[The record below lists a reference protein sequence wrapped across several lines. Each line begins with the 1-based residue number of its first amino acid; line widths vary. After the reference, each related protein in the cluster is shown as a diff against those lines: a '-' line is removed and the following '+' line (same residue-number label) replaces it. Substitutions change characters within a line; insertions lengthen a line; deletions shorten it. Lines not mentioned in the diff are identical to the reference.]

1 MKMAGRTVGVRG
13 TRGFTLVEL
22 TVVLAVIVTLAL
34 ILTPSVTN
42 FISES
47 RLARAHTDSQTIAS
61 AVVQFYRD
69 TGFFPQWAVAQA
81 GGPGPAQQ
89 RLQLLITPGTAPMEA
104 SPSPWTTGTSGLL
117 ADQLTAN
124 GPGYAMRTV
133 TSAFGWNGPYVST
146 EFRPDPWGNRYIVN
160 IGLIDSSVGVI
171 NELGQ
176 PKAAVWVLSA
186 GPNRIIETPYL
197 QPVTAASAGG
207 DDIVFRIQ

>member
-1 MKMAGRTVGVRG
+1 MRRAERAVGGGR

-34 ILTPSVTN
+34 ILTPSVTT

-47 RLARAHTDSQTIAS
+47 RLARARTDCQTIAS
-61 AVVQFYRD
+61 AVVGFYRD
-69 TGFFPQWAVAQA
+69 TGFFPQWALAQA

-89 RLQLLITPGTAPMEA
+89 RLQLLVTPGAVPNEA

-133 TSAFGWNGPYVST
+133 TSTFGWNGPYVSS

-160 IGLIDSSVGVI
+160 IGLVETSLGVV

-186 GPNRIIETPYL
+186 GPNRIIETPFL
-197 QPVTAASAGG
+197 QPVIAAAVGG
-207 DDIVFRIQ
+207 DDIAFRIQ

>member
-1 MKMAGRTVGVRG
+1 
-13 TRGFTLVEL
+13 
-22 TVVLAVIVTLAL
+22 
-34 ILTPSVTN
+34 
-42 FISES
+42 
-47 RLARAHTDSQTIAS
+47 
-61 AVVQFYRD
+61 
-69 TGFFPQWAVAQA
+69 
-81 GGPGPAQQ
+81 
-89 RLQLLITPGTAPMEA
+89 MEA

-117 ADQLTAN
+117 ADQLTGN

-160 IGLIDSSVGVI
+160 IGLVDASSGVI

-197 QPVTAASAGG
+197 QPVTAAFAGG